1 VVVER
6 PRTGENRRVQPELP
20 TGTVTFLFT
29 DIEGSTRLLRELGD
43 GYAEVLAEHRRALRD
58 AWQQH
63 EGVEVDTQGDAFF
76 VAFSRASDAV
86 AAAAHAQRALTG
98 GPVTVRMG
106 LHTGEPLRADEGYVG
121 FDVHRAA
128 RIAAAG
134 HGGQVLLSQTT
145 AELAGV
151 DVRDLGLH
159 RLKDL
164 SAPERL
170 FQLGTEDFPPLKT
183 LHETNLP
190 VPATPFLGREREV
203 DQIAALLCRP
213 DVRLVTLTGP
223 GGSGKTRLSLQA
235 AAAAADDY
243 DRGVWWVPLA
253 SLADPALV
261 ATAAAQALG
270 SKDTLSA
277 TVGDKRLLLV
287 LDNFEHLIEAAAAVA
302 ETIGSCPHLTMLV
315 TSREPLHVDGEWEV
329 AVDPL
334 RERDAVDLFAQRAL
348 AVSSDFAANGEV
360 AEICRRLDCL
370 PLAIELAAARVKA
383 LSPSVLL
390 QRLEQR
396 LPLLAGGSRSAPER
410 QRTLRAT
417 IAWSHDLLTGAE
429 QDLFCR
435 LAVFAGGCTLEAA
448 EEICG
453 ADVDAIASLV
463 DKSLL
468 RRTGD
473 RYWMLETIREFAS
486 ELLDQ
491 RADAGVLRDRHAA
504 FYVALGERARP
515 ELRARG
521 ARDWL
526 DRLDAE
532 HANVRASLEH
542 MLESGDADGA
552 LRLSGAIWMYWQTRG
567 HWTEGRRFLTAAV
580 VLGADLEPERLV
592 DSLWGGALLA
602 LWQGDTDEGER
613 LASRILEISKT
624 APEQEHAYS
633 VAIHLL
639 AIVADRRGD
648 REQAVALL
656 EESVALGRGGGDP
669 WLFSIAL
676 NNLGDLLAGEGDY
689 ERAAE
694 LFEESLAIGEA
705 RGDLDRRA
713 RALNNLGWATHGLGD
728 LARACN
734 LYRRGLEAATE
745 IGLVEAQLHALFGIA
760 ALEAEDGDAR
770 TGARLL
776 GRMKELES
784 RLGAANDDAMDALE
798 RQTLARLEA
807 ALGPERLASE
817 LAAGAALSL
826 EDAIDLALGR
836 SDSAIPG

>member
-1 VVVER
+1 MR
-6 PRTGENRRVQPELP
+6 AELP

-29 DIEGSTRLLRELGD
+29 DIEGSTLLLRELGD
-43 GYAEVLAEHRRALRD
+43 RYAQVLAEHRRSLRE
-58 AWQQH
+58 AWGRH

-76 VAFSRASDAV
+76 VAFARASDAV
-86 AAAAHAQRALTG
+86 AAAADAQLALAG
-98 GPVTVRMG
+98 GPVRVRMG
-106 LHTGEPLRADEGYVG
+106 LHTGEPVRSDEGYIG

-134 HGGQVLLSQTT
+134 HGGQVLLSQAT
-145 AELAGV
+145 ADLAGV
-151 DVRDLGLH
+151 EERDLGLH

-203 DQIAALLCRP
+203 DQIAALLRRP

-253 SLADPALV
+253 SLADHALV
-261 ATAAAQALG
+261 ETAAAQALG

-277 TVGDKRLLLV
+277 TVGDKRLLIV
-287 LDNFEHLIEAAAAVA
+287 LDNFEHLLEAAAGVA
-302 ETIGSCPHLTMLV
+302 ETIGSCPHLTVLV

-334 RERDAVDLFAQRAL
+334 REPDAVDLFVQRAL
-348 AVSSDFAANGEV
+348 AVSSDFVANGEV

-370 PLAIELAAARVKA
+370 PLAIELAAARLKA

-390 QRLEQR
+390 ERLEQR

-417 IAWSHDLLTGAE
+417 IAWSHDLLTAAE
-429 QDLFCR
+429 QDLFAR

-486 ELLDQ
+486 ERLDEL
-491 RADAGVLRDRHAA
+491 ADSQLLRDRHAA
-504 FYVALGERARP
+504 WYVALGERARP

-521 ARDWL
+521 AREWL

-532 HANVRASLEH
+532 HANVRASLDH
-542 MLESGDADGA
+542 LLESGDADGA
-552 LRLSGAIWMYWQTRG
+552 LRLSGAIWLYWQTRG
-567 HWTEGRRFLTAAV
+567 HWTEGRRFLAAAV
-580 VLGADLEPERLV
+580 AFGEGLDPERLV

-602 LWQGDTDEGER
+602 LWQGDNDEGEQ
-613 LASRILEISKT
+613 LGSRILEISKT
-624 APEQEHAYS
+624 AADQEHVYS

-639 AIVADRRGD
+639 AIVATRRGD
-648 REQAVALL
+648 RDQALAWF
-656 EESVALGRGGGDP
+656 EESFAIGRRGGDQ
-669 WLFSIAL
+669 WLLSIAL
-676 NNLGDLLAGEGDY
+676 NNLGNLLAVEGEY

-694 LFEESLAIGEA
+694 FFEESLAIGEA

-713 RALNNLGWATHGLGD
+713 RALNNLGWATQGLGD
-728 LARACN
+728 LARARDF
-734 LYRRGLEAATE
+734 YRRGLEAATE
-745 IGLVEAQLHALFGIA
+745 IGLVEAQLHALFGLA
-760 ALEAEDGDAR
+760 AVEAEAGDAR
-770 TGARLL
+770 AGARLL

-784 RLGAANDDAMDALE
+784 RLGAADEDELDPLE

-807 ALGPERLASE
+807 ALGPDGLASE

-836 SDSAIPG
+836 SGSATPG

>member
-1 VVVER
+1 MVAQSQ
-6 PRTGENRRVQPELP
+6 TGENLPVQPELP
-20 TGTVTFLFT
+20 IGTVTFLFT
-29 DIEGSTRLLRELGD
+29 DIEGSTRLLEELGD
-43 GYAEVLAEHRRALRD
+43 EYAKVLAEHRRALRD
-58 AWQQH
+58 AWQRH
-63 EGVEVDTQGDAFF
+63 EGIEVDTQGDAFF
-76 VAFSRASDAV
+76 VAFARASDAV
-86 AAAAHAQRALTG
+86 AAAAEAQVALAG
-98 GPVTVRMG
+98 GPVRVRVG

-145 AELAGV
+145 ADLAGA

-170 FQLGTEDFPPLKT
+170 FQLGTDDFPPLKT

-190 VPATPFLGREREV
+190 VPATPFLGREREI
-203 DQIAALLCRP
+203 DQIAELLRRP

-243 DRGVWWVPLA
+243 DRGVWWVPLSA
-253 SLADPALV
+253 FADPALV
-261 ATAAAQALG
+261 ETAAAQALG

-287 LDNFEHLIEAAAAVA
+287 LDNFEHLLDAAAGVA
-302 ETIGSCPHLTMLV
+302 ETIGSCPQLTVLV

-334 RERDAVDLFAQRAL
+334 REQEAVELFVQRAA
-348 AVSSDFAANGEV
+348 AVRADFAANGDV

-383 LSPSVLL
+383 LALPALL
-390 QRLEQR
+390 ERLEQR
-396 LPLLAGGSRSAPER
+396 LPLLSGGSRSAPER

-417 IAWSHDLLTGAE
+417 IAWSHDLLTEAE
-429 QDLFCR
+429 QDLFAR

-453 ADVDAIASLV
+453 ADVDTIASLV

-473 RYWMLETIREFAS
+473 RYWMLETIREFA
-486 ELLDQ
+486 EERLDGL
-491 RADAGVLRDRHAA
+491 ADVREFRDRHAA
-504 FYVALGERARP
+504 VYVALSERARP
-515 ELRARG
+515 ELRAHG
-521 ARDWL
+521 AREWL

-532 HANVRASLEH
+532 HANVRASLDH
-542 MLESGDADGA
+542 LLESGDADGA
-552 LRLSGAIWMYWQTRG
+552 LRLSGAIWLYWQTRG
-567 HWTEGRRFLTAAV
+567 HWTEGRRFLTDAV
-580 VLGADLEPERLV
+580 ELGAALEPERLV

-602 LWQGDTDEGER
+602 LWQGDTGEGEL

-624 APEQEHAYS
+624 AAEQEHVYS

-639 AIVADRRGD
+639 AIVANRRGD
-648 REQAVALL
+648 RDQAVALL
-656 EESVALGRGGGDP
+656 EESVALGRGGGDE
-669 WLFSIAL
+669 WLLSIAL
-676 NNLGDLLAGEGDY
+676 NNLGDLLASEGDY

-713 RALNNLGWATHGLGD
+713 RALSNLGWATHGLGD
-728 LARACN
+728 LARARD
-734 LYRRGLEAATE
+734 YYHRGLEAATAV
-745 IGLVEAQLHALFGIA
+745 GLVEVQLQTLSGIA
-760 ALEAEDGDAR
+760 ALEAAAGDAC

-776 GRMKELES
+776 GRVKELES
-784 RLGAANDDAMDALE
+784 RLGAATDDTFVPLE
-798 RQTLARLEA
+798 REALARLEA

-817 LAAGAALSL
+817 LTAGAALSL

-836 SDSAIPG
+836 SGSATPG